1 MGIIK
6 KASDDFATD
15 FADFKAAGSP
25 TRAQRRKYVA
35 AIVNAGNEWL
45 AKFDAQENTAPAD
58 FAASKPSQYQTFTDA
73 LADPALNPVD
83 PQN

>member
-35 AIVNAGNEWL
+35 SIVNAGQEWL
-45 AKFDAQENTAPAD
+45 SKFDAQENAASAD
-58 FAASKPSQYQTFTDA
+58 FAATKTAQYQTFTDA

-83 PQN
+83 PQS